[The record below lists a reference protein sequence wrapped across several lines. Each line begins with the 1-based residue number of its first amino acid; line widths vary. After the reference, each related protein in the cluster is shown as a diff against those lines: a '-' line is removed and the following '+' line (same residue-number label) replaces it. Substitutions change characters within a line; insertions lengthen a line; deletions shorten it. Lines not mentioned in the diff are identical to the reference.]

1 MSIALNVLDLLL
13 EIFKWI
19 LLVRIVIEMIQSFSR
34 NFRPP
39 RWFAV
44 IADPLPAHPSPP
56 IEGVGGFPPPRGG
69 GGSGAR
75 FIGARLVLRDHDSTD
90 DSALFDLTEGSQI
103 FPKNTVVSRVESKI
117 FTSSLHY
124 WGIKH

>member
-44 IADPLPAHPSPP
+44 IAEPLFVVTDPP
-56 IEGVGGFPPPRGG
+56 IKAFRMGGVALDL
-69 GGSGAR
+69 SV
-75 FIGARLVLRDHDSTD
+75 LVLFFAIMIVQMILRY
-90 DSALFDLTEGSQI
+90 LI
-103 FPKNTVVSRVESKI
+103 
-117 FTSSLHY
+117 
-124 WGIKH
+124 

>member
-1 MSIALNVLDLLL
+1 MRGELSARVGSVSIALNVLDLLL

-44 IADPLPAHPSPP
+44 IAEPLFVVTDPP
-56 IEGVGGFPPPRGG
+56 IKALRRLIPPIRMGGVALDL
-69 GGSGAR
+69 SV
-75 FIGARLVLRDHDSTD
+75 LVLVFAIMIVQMILRY
-90 DSALFDLTEGSQI
+90 LI
-103 FPKNTVVSRVESKI
+103 
-117 FTSSLHY
+117 
-124 WGIKH
+124 

>member
-44 IADPLPAHPSPP
+44 IAEPLFVVTDPP
-56 IEGVGGFPPPRGG
+56 IKALRRLIPPIRMGGVALDL
-69 GGSGAR
+69 SV
-75 FIGARLVLRDHDSTD
+75 LVLFFAIMIVQMILRY
-90 DSALFDLTEGSQI
+90 LTEGSQI